1 MTSRSQQWSSLS
13 KTTYCASK
21 PKSDDDRPVYTLN
34 WRGKSRKAKFEMHLK
49 NLKRWS
55 RR

>member
-1 MTSRSQQWSSLS
+1 MTRSPNNGPSFS